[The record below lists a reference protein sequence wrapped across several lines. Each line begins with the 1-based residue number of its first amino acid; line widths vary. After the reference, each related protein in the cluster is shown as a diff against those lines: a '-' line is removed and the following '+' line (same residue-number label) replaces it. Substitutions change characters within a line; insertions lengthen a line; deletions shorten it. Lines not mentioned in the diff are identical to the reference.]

1 MNTNEHEYSLSG
13 KIIHGELAYR
23 VIGLAMEV
31 PNKLGVGFLEK
42 VYENALLVA
51 LKRESIAAQQQA
63 PIEVHFDGVVVGEY
77 IADLLVDGKLILELK
92 AVEAISD
99 IHRAQTINYL
109 RATKLHLAIIINFAR
124 PKLEYERVVL

>member
-13 KIIHGELAYR
+13 KIVHGELAYR

-31 PNKLGVGFLEK
+31 HNKLGAGFLEK
-42 VYENALLVA
+42 VYENALMVA
-51 LKRESIAAQQQA
+51 LKRELISAQQQA
-63 PIEVHFDGVVVGEY
+63 PIQVHFDGVVVGEY
-77 IADLLVDGKLILELK
+77 IADILVEDKLILELK
-92 AVEAISD
+92 TVDTISD
-99 IHRAQTINYL
+99 IHRAQTMNYL